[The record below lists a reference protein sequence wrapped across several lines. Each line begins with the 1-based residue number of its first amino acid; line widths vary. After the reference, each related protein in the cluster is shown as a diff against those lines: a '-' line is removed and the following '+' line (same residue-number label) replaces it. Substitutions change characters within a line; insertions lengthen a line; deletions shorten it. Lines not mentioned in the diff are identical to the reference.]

1 MTYLI
6 YNYMMNAYIEYLKY
20 LCEKKGEC
28 WDLEEFLTYEELAE
42 LTLTSSKSLPLISG
56 SR

>member
-1 MTYLI
+1 
-6 YNYMMNAYIEYLKY
+6 MNAYVEYLKY

-28 WDLEEFLTYEELAE
+28 WELEEFLTYEELAE